1 MELGEKAAQTGADR
15 NCGFQTLCNNLKL
28 NFSVMSAVLELNRG

>member
-1 MELGEKAAQTGADR
+1 MEPGEKVVQTEADR

-28 NFSVMSAVLELNRG
+28 NFSVMSAVLELNCD